1 MVNLQ
6 TAVEYRVI
14 TDDSIIPMTK
24 NSNNPSSSSETF
36 FMIQVRVQQFLKYL
50 PEEGDSIMEAPDCP
64 LTVKSFY
71 LPSDAVIHD
80 DAADDIIYKILC
92 SVDVPLYSMVP
103 IIRGVSSFARKLMSE
118 AANLGRPLI
127 PIVLGIAV
135 ITWDPTDAVTAH
147 QRKFEQEPTAKR
159 QSKDERRYRVCLTPV
174 LGIRYKE
181 EIKLCNF

>member
-24 NSNNPSSSSETF
+24 KYSNIPSSSETF

-71 LPSDAVIHD
+71 LPSAAVIHD
-80 DAADDIIYKILC
+80 DDSIYEILC

-127 PIVLGIAV
+127 PIVLGITV

-159 QSKDERRYRVCLTPV
+159 QSKDERRYRICLTPV
-174 LGIRYKE
+174 LGLRYKE